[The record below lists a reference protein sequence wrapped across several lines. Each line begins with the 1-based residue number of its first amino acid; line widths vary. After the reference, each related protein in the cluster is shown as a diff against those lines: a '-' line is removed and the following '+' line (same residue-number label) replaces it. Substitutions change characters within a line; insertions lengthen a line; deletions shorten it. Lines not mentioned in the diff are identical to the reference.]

1 MKKIREFLHKY
12 RHAWLL
18 SYAFIYLPWFMYLE
32 RTVTRDY
39 HIMHAS
45 LDDLIPFNEY
55 FIIPYLLWFL
65 YVAGTLVFFLFR
77 SKEDYYKMC
86 TFLFSGMTLSLIICT
101 FFHNG
106 TDFRPVIDPNKN
118 IFSAAVAALYKT
130 DTCTNVFPSIHVYNA
145 VGTHIAISRS
155 QILAKYRFLR
165 LGSLLLTISICL
177 ATMFL
182 KQHSIIDVCGAFL
195 MSYAIHYLVYGYA
208 TDTEDKKITEK
219 RLAKTPS
226 AFFLYS

>member
-165 LGSLLLTISICL
+165 LGSLLLTTSICL

-219 RLAKTPS
+219 ALG
-226 AFFLYS
+226 

>member
-195 MSYAIHYLVYGYA
+195 MSYAIHYLV
-208 TDTEDKKITEK
+208 
-219 RLAKTPS
+219 
-226 AFFLYS
+226 

>member
-195 MSYAIHYLVYGYA
+195 MSYARNMFP
-208 TDTEDKKITEK
+208 DD
-219 RLAKTPS
+219 
-226 AFFLYS
+226 FLSCDR

>member
-195 MSYAIHYLVYGYA
+195 MSYAIHYLVYVYA

-219 RLAKTPS
+219 ALG
-226 AFFLYS
+226 

>member
-195 MSYAIHYLVYGYA
+195 MSYAIH
-208 TDTEDKKITEK
+208 
-219 RLAKTPS
+219 
-226 AFFLYS
+226 

>member
-195 MSYAIHYLVYGYA
+195 MSM
-208 TDTEDKKITEK
+208 
-219 RLAKTPS
+219 PS
-226 AFFLYS
+226 TT

>member
-177 ATMFL
+177 ATMF
-182 KQHSIIDVCGAFL
+182 
-195 MSYAIHYLVYGYA
+195 
-208 TDTEDKKITEK
+208 
-219 RLAKTPS
+219 
-226 AFFLYS
+226 

>member
-208 TDTEDKKITEK
+208 TDTEDKIVRGGLIKPIELL
-219 RLAKTPS
+219 RNLIP
-226 AFFLYS
+226 

>member
-1 MKKIREFLHKY
+1 MKKILKFLHKY

-18 SYAFIYLPWFMYLE
+18 SYAFIYLSWFTYLE

-39 HIMHAS
+39 HIMHVS

-55 FIIPYLLWFL
+55 FIVPYLLWFV
-65 YVAGTLVFFLFR
+65 YVAGTLAFFLFR

-86 TFLFSGMTLSLIICT
+86 TFLFSGMTLSLIVCT

-106 TDFRPVIDPNKN
+106 TDFRPAIDPDKN

-130 DTCTNVFPSIHVYNA
+130 DTCTNVFPSIHVYNSI
-145 VGTHIAISRS
+145 GTHIAISKS
-155 QILAKYRFLR
+155 PILTKYRLLR
-165 LGSLLLTISICL
+165 LGSLLLTVSICL

-195 MSYAIHYLVYGYA
+195 MAYAIHYLVYGYT

-219 RLAKTPS
+219 ALG
-226 AFFLYS
+226 